1 MKKELKIGII
11 MVIILGSVIWGVN
24 FLKGKNVFSR
34 TKNYVVIYDEVNS
47 LLESNG
53 VFVKGYKVGHVSDIR
68 FTDKT
73 LQKLTVIIAIER
85 DIRIPRGSVAKIY
98 SEDLMG
104 TKAVELLFSHDKS
117 FLDEGDTMVADI
129 EVSVAKQL
137 EPYKSQAYRLLSSMD
152 SLSNAI
158 LNVFNSATV
167 KNLHETFQNINIST
181 ESLALSSN
189 AIENTLINLESITK
203 NLRDNNNKINSII
216 SNLNKFSDTLS
227 TVSLQNSVR
236 RLDETL
242 TSTAAIIENLKKG
255 HGSLGKVINNDSLYN
270 SLNKSIADLDSL
282 ILDLNKNPKKYVHFS
297 VF

>member
-1 MKKELKIGII
+1 
-11 MVIILGSVIWGVN
+11 VIWGVN

-73 LQKLTVIIAIER
+73 LQKLTVILAIER

-104 TKAVELLFSHDKS
+104 TKAVELLFSHDKR
-117 FLDEGDTMVADI
+117 FLNEGDTMVADI

-236 RLDETL
+236 KLDETL